1 MNEDNRERPLGLSP
15 AQVTGSAMAA
25 MSGAVVA
32 SWAGTTGTIIGA
44 AVASVI
50 ATIGAATYTWSLRR
64 TSDAVRRTAAQV
76 RQTALLTNSLPR
88 TVAEGPLRAGARPEP
103 DTRSQ
108 TTDDDRR
115 RWDLPWGKVLIAS
128 AVVTVIALGGITA
141 IEALT
146 GRPVSSY
153 AGKDDSSG
161 TTLGHVVGSDDATRS
176 ADDERTKD
184 PVEETDRSPGEGNA
198 GPDAPAPSTTPHP
211 TPSPAQPTDPPTS
224 APTEE
229 PSLPPAE
236 TESPPPADTTTP

>member
-1 MNEDNRERPLGLSP
+1 MNEEHRERPLGLST
-15 AQVTGSAMAA
+15 AQVAGSALAA

-76 RQTALLTNSLPR
+76 RQTALIGNSLPR
-88 TVAEGPLRAGARPEP
+88 TVAQGPLRDDAEP
-103 DTRSQ
+103 
-108 TTDDDRR
+108 TDRTSVLPAADRGR
-115 RWDLPWGKVLIAS
+115 RWDLPWGKVLVAS
-128 AVVTVIALGGITA
+128 AAVMVTALAGITA

-153 AGKDDSSG
+153 AGKDDSRG
-161 TTLGHVVGSDDATRS
+161 TTHGRVVGADESATPTDSPAEEVTRESDDPAEVS
-176 ADDERTKD
+176 GG
-184 PVEETDRSPGEGNA
+184 PGV
-198 GPDAPAPSTTPHP
+198 PTPSTTPDP
-211 TPSPAQPTDPPTS
+211 TPAPDPVQPTDPPTVD
-224 APTEE
+224 PTPE

-236 TESPPPADTTTP
+236 TETPSTGEGTTP